1 MSEQPEQQAQAE
13 AWPFAP
19 AYESRY
25 SSLPASQLRE
35 AMKRLAGRRRNPLP
49 AEKLAE
55 ENPEVAATLEA
66 VERAYLA
73 KKQRAKAASAAK
85 RAAQK
90 AAAVPVEAEQPA
102 VVEDLSASVATLALE
117 PATVAAFEP
126 SSEENPE
133 EEEEESEPEPVKPVP
148 ASKPIPIPARVPLAR
163 TATEQPA
170 PAPKKVSG
178 LRGRFAVGEPPH
190 PR

>member
-1 MSEQPEQQAQAE
+1 MSDEQQPEQQAQ

-25 SSLPASQLRE
+25 SSLPQSQLRE
-35 AMKRLAGRRRNPLP
+35 AVKRLAGRRRNPLP
-49 AEKLAE
+49 AEALTE

-90 AAAVPVEAEQPA
+90 AVVPVETEQPA
-102 VVEDLSASVATLALE
+102 VEDLTASVAELSLV
-117 PATVAAFEP
+117 PAEVAAVE
-126 SSEENPE
+126 PE
-133 EEEEESEPEPVKPVP
+133 EEEDEEEPEPEPVKPVP
-148 ASKPIPIPARVPLAR
+148 SKPIAIPARVPLAR

-178 LRGRFAVGEPPH
+178 LRGRFA
-190 PR
+190 

>member
-1 MSEQPEQQAQAE
+1 MSDEQQPEQQAQ

-35 AMKRLAGRRRNPLP
+35 AMKRLAERRRNPIP
-49 AEKLAE
+49 AEALAQ

-66 VERAYLA
+66 VEKAYLA
-73 KKQRAKAASAAK
+73 KKQRAKQASAAK

-90 AAAVPVEAEQPA
+90 AAAAPVEAEPVQA
-102 VVEDLSASVATLALE
+102 VVEDLTASVAELSLV
-117 PATVAAFEP
+117 PAEVAAVE
-126 SSEENPE
+126 PE
-133 EEEEESEPEPVKPVP
+133 EEEDEDEPEPEPVKPVP
-148 ASKPIPIPARVPLAR
+148 SKPIAIPARVPLAR

-170 PAPKKVSG
+170 PAPKKSG
-178 LRGRFAVGEPPH
+178 LRGRFA
-190 PR
+190 